1 MLFILFHFCLK
12 YYLYLIFWH
21 KKHWLPIYEFV
32 LVSLE
37 NNIFSSRMYVS
48 VMSCATF
55 STRKDFAPEGWP
67 GSGGGRR
74 KVSTQLVPRAPP
86 GPATEVG
93 LRLSNWLYLIFQR
106 TTGKN
111 QKCTELQV
119 FPAIWAAWLRRGD
132 GGICGQLDKYIY
144 VQCHIPHPRTSLVE
158 TRRLFVQGKN
168 DHITSLLK
176 SKESQCS

>member
-1 MLFILFHFCLK
+1 MNLCL
-12 YYLYLIFWH
+12 
-21 KKHWLPIYEFV
+21 
-32 LVSLE
+32 LVWKT
-37 NNIFSSRMYVS
+37 
-48 VMSCATF
+48 TF
-55 STRKDFAPEGWP
+55 SVPECMLVWYHVQHFPQEKDFAPEGWP
-67 GSGGGRR
+67 VSGGGRR
-74 KVSTQLVPRAPP
+74 KVSTHLVPRAPP

-111 QKCTELQV
+111 QKCTEHQV

-144 VQCHIPHPRTSLVE
+144 VQCHIHHPRTSLVE
-158 TRRLFVQGKN
+158 TRRLFVRGKT